1 MGLLLSLPLAGVLG
15 TVASSC
21 LAGFAFCFTSTAASM
36 FCKSCNCN
44 SSIATRIGFAMI
56 FALNSMLAWLMKT
69 PSMIQLIEKWS
80 YDYIKMDCEEGKC
93 YGVLAV
99 HRVCFALSLFHIILS
114 ISLFGVRDT
123 RDKRAAIQNGWWGP
137 KVLLWL
143 VFVIISFFIPNGF
156 FVFWGNYV
164 SLIGA
169 TLFILLGLVL
179 LVDFAHSWSETC
191 LENWENSN
199 NSNLWQW
206 ILIGSTASMYAAT
219 LAMTGVLYGYFTGS
233 GCTLNRF
240 FISFN
245 LVLTIIITIL
255 CIHPVVQ
262 EHNPRSGLA
271 QSGMVA
277 VYCTYLVMS
286 AVGNHSHEQCNPLRS
301 GAANGT
307 RTSALVL
314 GAAFTFIAI
323 AYSTT
328 RAATQS
334 RALVGKKRQ
343 GEIQLSGDHEVG
355 VVNSQPNRTE
365 TPRYQALLAAVKAG
379 AIPAS
384 ALNDDDNDDD
394 DDDFG
399 DSHDDER
406 SGTRYN
412 YSWFHII
419 FVLGAMYVAMLLTD
433 WNVIRANLS
442 SPSTDAD
449 DVYIGRS
456 ETAMWMRIVSSWV
469 CILLYVWSLL
479 APVLMPDRFSDF

>member
-1 MGLLLSLPLAGVLG
+1 MGLLLSLPLTGVLG
-15 TVASSC
+15 TIGSSC
-21 LAGFAFCFTSTAASM
+21 LAGLAFCFTSTAASM

-69 PSMIQLIEKWS
+69 RYMIQLIEKWS
-80 YDYIKMDCEEGKC
+80 YDYIKMDCEDGKC

-99 HRVCFALSLFHIILS
+99 HRLCFALALFHIILS

-123 RDKRAAIQNGWWGP
+123 CDKRAAIQNGWWGP

-143 VFVIISFFIPNGF
+143 VFVVVSFFIPNGF
-156 FVFWGNYV
+156 FIFWGNYV

-169 TLFILLGLVL
+169 TVFVLLGLVL

-191 LENWENSN
+191 LENWENSD
-199 NSNLWQW
+199 NSSLWQW
-206 ILIGSTASMYAAT
+206 ILIGSTAGMYVAT
-219 LAMTGVLYGYFTGS
+219 FAITGVLYAYFASS
-233 GCTLNRF
+233 GCTLNQF

-245 LVLTIIITIL
+245 LVLTIVITIL
-255 CIHPVVQ
+255 SILPIVQ

-286 AVGNHSHEQCNPLRS
+286 AVGNHTHETCNPFRS

-314 GAAFTFIAI
+314 GAALTFIAI

-334 RALVGKKRQ
+334 RALVGKKRR
-343 GEIQLSGDHEVG
+343 GEIQLSDGRDTHKVG
-355 VVNSQPNRTE
+355 SVSSQPSRTE
-365 TPRYQALLAAVKAG
+365 TPRYHALVAAVEAG
-379 AIPAS
+379 AIPDS
-384 ALNDDDNDDD
+384 ALNDDDDDD
-394 DDDFG
+394 DDDVS
-399 DSHDDER
+399 DSWDDER

-433 WNVIRANLS
+433 WNVIHAGPS
-442 SPSTDAD
+442 SPSAEGEDF
-449 DVYIGRS
+449 YIGRS

-469 CILLYVWSLL
+469 CMLLYIWSLL
-479 APVLMPDRFSDF
+479 APVFLPDR

>member
-1 MGLLLSLPLAGVLG
+1 
-15 TVASSC
+15 
-21 LAGFAFCFTSTAASM
+21 
-36 FCKSCNCN
+36 
-44 SSIATRIGFAMI
+44 MI

-69 PSMIQLIEKWS
+69 RFMIELIEKWS

-99 HRVCFALSLFHIILS
+99 HRVCFALVLFHAILS
-114 ISLFGVRDT
+114 ISLIGVRDT

-143 VFVIISFFIPNGF
+143 VIVTVSFFIPNGF
-156 FVFWGNYV
+156 FIFWGSYV

-169 TLFILLGLVL
+169 TIFVLLGLVL

-199 NSNLWQW
+199 NSNIWQW
-206 ILIGSTASMYAAT
+206 ILVGSTAGMYAAT
-219 LAMTGVLYGYFTGS
+219 FAMTGVLYAYFAGS

-245 LVLTIIITIL
+245 LAFIVIITIL
-255 CIHPVVQ
+255 CILPVVQ
-262 EHNPRSGLA
+262 EYNPRSGLA

-286 AVGNHSHEQCNPLRS
+286 AVGNHTHEMCNPFNS
-301 GAANGT
+301 GAASGT

-314 GAAFTFIAI
+314 GAALTFIAI

-328 RAATQS
+328 RAATLS
-334 RALVGKKRQ
+334 RALVGKKRN
-343 GEIQLSGDHEVG
+343 GEIHLSDDGDAHEVG
-355 VVNSQPNRTE
+355 LVSSQPGRTE
-365 TPRYQALLAAVKAG
+365 TPRYQALLAAVEAG
-379 AIPAS
+379 AIPPS
-384 ALNDDDNDDD
+384 ALNDDDDDD
-394 DDDFG
+394 DDDVSE
-399 DSHDDER
+399 SHDDER

-433 WNVIRANLS
+433 WNVIRTGPS
-442 SPSTDAD
+442 SPSAD
-449 DVYIGRS
+449 GNDIYIGRS

-469 CILLYVWSLL
+469 CMLLYIWSLL
-479 APVLMPDRFSDF
+479 APVFMPDRFSNI

>member
-1 MGLLLSLPLAGVLG
+1 VTPKSREGLCS
-15 TVASSC
+15 
-21 LAGFAFCFTSTAASM
+21 
-36 FCKSCNCN
+36 
-44 SSIATRIGFAMI
+44 
-56 FALNSMLAWLMKT
+56 
-69 PSMIQLIEKWS
+69 
-80 YDYIKMDCEEGKC
+80 
-93 YGVLAV
+93 
-99 HRVCFALSLFHIILS
+99 
-114 ISLFGVRDT
+114 
-123 RDKRAAIQNGWWGP
+123 QNGSWWGP

-169 TLFILLGLVL
+169 TIFILLGLVL

-206 ILIGSTASMYAAT
+206 ILIGSTASMYAAM
-219 LAMTGVLYGYFTGS
+219 LAMTGVLYGYFAGS

-245 LVLTIIITIL
+245 LALTVIITIL

-277 VYCTYLVMS
+277 LYCTYLVMS
-286 AVGNHSHEQCNPLRS
+286 AVGNHTHEQCNPFRS

-307 RTSALVL
+307 RNSALVL
-314 GAAFTFIAI
+314 GAGLTFVAI

-343 GEIQLSGDHEVG
+343 GEIQLSDDHEVS
-355 VVNSQPNRTE
+355 VVSSQPSRTE
-365 TPRYQALLAAVKAG
+365 TPRYQALLAAVEAG
-379 AIPAS
+379 
-384 ALNDDDNDDD
+384 
-394 DDDFG
+394 
-399 DSHDDER
+399 
-406 SGTRYN
+406 
-412 YSWFHII
+412 
-419 FVLGAMYVAMLLTD
+419 
-433 WNVIRANLS
+433 
-442 SPSTDAD
+442 
-449 DVYIGRS
+449 
-456 ETAMWMRIVSSWV
+456 
-469 CILLYVWSLL
+469 
-479 APVLMPDRFSDF
+479 